1 MRMLQMY
8 HSAELQHS
16 HSILK
21 DNLKSKSKSSNT
33 ENENPEFIFESIKKN
48 FSKDKKR
55 DGSSIDLLREQMSEF
70 EIKSILDKVNTK
82 DISKEFKRPTKKFTN
97 LLMQRNILKT
107 IFLKNI
113 EIGLKI
119 MIVLLMK

>member
-33 ENENPEFIFESIKKN
+33 ENENPELYLKVLKRT
-48 FSKDKKR
+48 FSKIRKEMDLQF
-55 DGSSIDLLREQMSEF
+55 DLLREQMSEF

-82 DISKEFKRPTKKFTN
+82 DISKEFKRPTKKFTIF
-97 LLMQRNILKT
+97 LMQRNILKT